1 MTCFDVSA
9 RHLGTLHIVL
19 LPHTIFHTP
28 LGHTPSFTHNFRTH
42 DLSHKTL
49 SHTPFS
55 LSHTIFHIPLC
66 HTQLFTYNLFYFLVL
81 HHLLCLSFLPRPR
94 YNICCSLLEEVDLWG
109 YPVLELIVVCGSG
122 RGRLC
127 GCCCCCCCFCLLF
140 SSSLSCSPCRPVVFG
155 LVACVDARTTK
166 RQFGLAL

>member
-1 MTCFDVSA
+1 MSLHGILGPCTLFFCRTPSFTHRFVTH
-9 RHLGTLHIVL
+9 HLSPTTFA
-19 LPHTIFHTP
+19 HTIFHTK
-28 LGHTPSFTHNFRTH
+28 LM
-42 DLSHKTL
+42 

-122 RGRLC
+122 C
-127 GCCCCCCCFCLLF
+127 CCCCCCCCFCLLLLF
-140 SSSLSCSPCRPVVFG
+140 SSSLSCAPCRPVVFG
-155 LVACVDARTTK
+155 LVACVDVRTTK
-166 RQFGLAL
+166 KQFGLAV